1 LSGKK
6 VKETLDFPTGTMLR
20 WVRQKMQTERF
31 FASTR
36 GRIAAA
42 LRRRHSASAADLAQ
56 ELRLSPN
63 AIRQHL
69 ASLQREGLVTERP
82 VRRGKTKPTHA
93 FSLTGAGERLFP
105 QRYDVL
111 LNAVLREVREI
122 GGEQAVTEIFRRM
135 GRRSAEKITA
145 RTAHLQGE
153 ERVGAFVDLLREHG
167 VEADYNADGKTY
179 VIREHNCPYSETVK
193 EHPQV
198 CSVIHTV
205 LRELFP
211 AGSRQTESLAT
222 GGEACRFEVKVGSA
236 KA

>member
-1 LSGKK
+1 
-6 VKETLDFPTGTMLR
+6 
-20 WVRQKMQTERF
+20 MQTDRF

-36 GRIAAA
+36 GRIASA

-56 ELRLSPN
+56 ELELSPN

-69 ASLQREGLVTERP
+69 ASLEREGLVSERP
-82 VRRGKTKPTHA
+82 VRRGKTKPTHE
-93 FSLTGAGERLFP
+93 FSLTSEGARLFP

-111 LNAVLREVREI
+111 LNAVLREVRDI
-122 GGEQAVTEIFRRM
+122 GGEDAVREIFERM
-135 GRRSAEKITA
+135 GRRSAEKMVA
-145 RTAHLQGE
+145 RTATLKGD
-153 ERVGAFVDLLREHG
+153 ERVGALVDLLRNHG

-179 VIREHNCPYSETVK
+179 VIREHNCPYAETVK

-205 LRELFP
+205 LGDLFP

-222 GGEACRFEVKVGSA
+222 GGEACRFEVKV
-236 KA
+236 